1 MKYRDKK
8 LPFSKILK
16 IFRQSWPPSCCAYPP
31 TKGFSEYYIII
42 RGDKSKN
49 RECKGRRR
57 HPTYYNWRLYTHKCP
72 HYFLR
77 LLVIPHV
84 MGRTSPL
91 SCWVLCLW
99 WCCWPCQDFQL
110 LHNFREWRSLSW
122 VPAISIPPT
131 NTIFMSQYCCRTT
144 YGTTTAVYGHNRFA
158 IPGWLGAE
166 SFLSV
171 TRYYYFMQRQKEA
184 WALQT
189 QKKNSWKHTCANM
202 LE

>member
-1 MKYRDKK
+1 MATFLLCISSNKGLFWVLYNYQRRQKQEQGMQRSLSSSQVLK
-8 LPFSKILK
+8 LKVMYS
-16 IFRQSWPPSCCAYPP
+16 QM
-31 TKGFSEYYIII
+31 
-42 RGDKSKN
+42 
-49 RECKGRRR
+49 
-57 HPTYYNWRLYTHKCP
+57 P
-72 HYFLR
+72 HSFLR
-77 LLVIPHV
+77 QLVIPHV

-166 SFLSV
+166 SFLPV
-171 TRYYYFMQRQKEA
+171 TRYYYFMHRQEEA
-184 WALQT
+184 WA
-189 QKKNSWKHTCANM
+189 
-202 LE
+202 